1 MRWLEAKTMS
11 KSADV
16 IIVGGGV
23 IGTAVAYYAAK
34 AGKQVTLLDRG
45 DIAGGTSGACDGFII
60 LQSKN
65 PGPHLE
71 LALQSA
77 AMYRTLSAELDYD
90 LEYVPCGGMVVA
102 ETEKQAEL
110 MRALIIKQ
118 QAAGLSVELL
128 PIKEARESEPLLA
141 EDLWGAAYCRE
152 DAQVNPIRVAQGFAK
167 AARRLGAQVRSGVEV
182 NGLIIESGRVCGV
195 RTNEGELR
203 ADYVVNAAGVWS
215 PELVAPYGIN
225 LPIKPRRGQILVTE
239 PLPSM
244 LRHVILCACY
254 LIAKYHP
261 EELDSTDRQHR
272 LGVGLAVEQTA
283 HGGLL
288 IGSTREFAGFDRRT
302 TLAGIEAVARH
313 ARRILPALAT
323 VNVIRTFAGLRPH
336 TPDGLPILGPLAGL
350 PGLIMAAGH
359 EGDGIALA
367 PVTGKLIAEY
377 LK

>member
-1 MRWLEAKTMS
+1 MMN

-34 AGKQVTLLDRG
+34 AGKKVTLLDRG
-45 DIAGGTSGACDGFII
+45 DIAAGTSSACDGFII

-65 PGPHLE
+65 PGPHLD

-90 LEYVPCGGMVVA
+90 LEYMPCGGMVVA
-102 ETEKQAEL
+102 ETEKQAGL
-110 MRALIIKQ
+110 LRDLIIKQ
-118 QAAGLSVELL
+118 QEAGLSVELL
-128 PIKEARESEPLLA
+128 PIKEARENEPLLA

-152 DAQVNPIRVAQGFAK
+152 DAQVNPIRVAQGFTK
-167 AARRLGAQVRSGVEV
+167 AARQMGAQVRPGVEAR
-182 NGLIIESGRVCGV
+182 GLVIENGRVCGV
-195 RTNEGELR
+195 NTKEGPLL
-203 ADYVVNAAGVWS
+203 ADNVVNAAGVWA
-215 PELVAPYGIN
+215 PELVAASGIN

-239 PLPSM
+239 PLPAM
-244 LRHVILCACY
+244 LRHVLLCACY

-261 EELDSTDRQHR
+261 DELDLKDRQHR

-288 IGSTREFAGFDRRT
+288 IGSTREFVGFDRRT

-313 ARRILPALAT
+313 ARRILPALAN

-336 TPDGLPILGPLAGL
+336 TPNGLPILGPMAEL

-367 PVTGKLIAEY
+367 PVTGKKVAEF

>member
-1 MRWLEAKTMS
+1 MN
-11 KSADV
+11 KSTDV
-16 IIVGGGV
+16 IVVGGGV
-23 IGTAVAYYAAK
+23 IGTSVAYYAAK
-34 AGKQVTLLDRG
+34 AGKKVTLLDRG
-45 DIAGGTSGACDGFII
+45 DIAAGTSGACDGFII

-65 PGPHLE
+65 PGPHLD

-90 LEYVPCGGMVVA
+90 LEYMPCGGMVVA

-110 MRALIIKQ
+110 LRGLIKKQ

-128 PIKEARESEPLLA
+128 PIKDARESEPLLA
-141 EDLWGAAYCRE
+141 EDLWGAAYCKD
-152 DAQVNPIRVAQGFAK
+152 DAQVNPIRLAQGFAQ
-167 AARRLGAQVRSGVEV
+167 AARRLGAQIQSGVEV
-182 NGLIIESGRVCGV
+182 KGLVLENGRVCGV
-195 RTNEGELR
+195 QTNEGVLKAEK
-203 ADYVVNAAGVWS
+203 VVNASGVWA
-215 PELVAPYGIN
+215 PELVAPYGLE

-244 LRHVILCACY
+244 LRHVLLCACY

-261 EELDSTDRQHR
+261 EELDLADRQHR

-288 IGSTREFAGFDRRT
+288 IGSTREFVGFDRRT

-313 ARRILPALAT
+313 AKRILPALAN
-323 VNVIRTFAGLRPH
+323 VNIIRTFSGLRPH
-336 TPDGLPILGPLAGL
+336 TPTGLPILGPVAEL

-367 PVTGKLIAEY
+367 PVTGKKIAEY
-377 LK
+377 LV

>member
-1 MRWLEAKTMS
+1 MN

-16 IIVGGGV
+16 IVVGGGV
-23 IGTAVAYYAAK
+23 IGTSVAYYAAK
-34 AGKQVTLLDRG
+34 AGKKVTLLERG
-45 DIAGGTSGACDGFII
+45 DIASGTSGACDGFII

-90 LEYVPCGGMVVA
+90 LEYMPCGGMVVA

-110 MRALIIKQ
+110 LRGLIKKQ
-118 QAAGLSVELL
+118 QAAGLAVELL
-128 PIKEARESEPLLA
+128 PIKDARESEPLLA
-141 EDLWGAAYCRE
+141 EDLWGAAYCKD
-152 DAQVNPIRVAQGFAK
+152 DAQVNPIRVAQGFAQ
-167 AARRLGAQVRSGVEV
+167 AAHRLGAQVQSGINVKGLVVE
-182 NGLIIESGRVCGV
+182 NGRVCGV
-195 RTNEGELR
+195 QTAEGVLK
-203 ADYVVNAAGVWS
+203 ADKVVNAAGVWA
-215 PELVAPYGIN
+215 PELVAPFGLE

-244 LRHVILCACY
+244 LRHVLLCACY

-261 EELDSTDRQHR
+261 EELDLTDRQHR

-288 IGSTREFAGFDRRT
+288 IGSTREFVGFDRRT

-313 ARRILPALAT
+313 AKRILPALAG
-323 VNVIRTFAGLRPH
+323 VNIIRTFSGLRPH
-336 TPDGLPILGPLAGL
+336 TPNGLPILGPVAEL

-367 PVTGKLIAEY
+367 PVTGKKIAEY
-377 LK
+377 LA

>member
-1 MRWLEAKTMS
+1 MN
-11 KSADV
+11 KSTDV
-16 IIVGGGV
+16 IVVGGGV
-23 IGTAVAYYAAK
+23 IGTSVAYYAAK
-34 AGKQVTLLDRG
+34 AGKKVTLFDRG
-45 DIAGGTSGACDGFII
+45 DIAAGTSGACDGFII

-90 LEYVPCGGMVVA
+90 LEYMPCGGMVVA

-110 MRALIIKQ
+110 LRGLIKKQ

-141 EDLWGAAYCRE
+141 DDLWGAAYCKD
-152 DAQVNPIRVAQGFAK
+152 DAQVNPIRVAQGFAQ
-167 AARRLGAQVRSGVEV
+167 AARRLGAQIQSGVDV
-182 NGLIIESGRVCGV
+182 NGLVVENGRVCGV
-195 RTNEGELR
+195 QTNEGVMKAEI
-203 ADYVVNAAGVWS
+203 VVNAAGVWA
-215 PELVAPYGIN
+215 PELVAPYGLE

-239 PLPSM
+239 PLPTM
-244 LRHVILCACY
+244 LRHVLLCACY

-261 EELDSTDRQHR
+261 EELDLTDRQHR

-288 IGSTREFAGFDRRT
+288 IGSTREFVGFDRRT

-313 ARRILPALAT
+313 AKRILPALAG
-323 VNVIRTFAGLRPH
+323 VNIIRAFSGLRPH
-336 TPDGLPILGPLAGL
+336 TPTGLPILGPVDEL

-367 PVTGKLIAEY
+367 PVTGKMIAEY
-377 LK
+377 LM

>member
-1 MRWLEAKTMS
+1 MMS
-11 KSADV
+11 KNAEV
-16 IIVGGGV
+16 IVVGGGV

-34 AGKQVTLLDRG
+34 AGKKVTLLDRG
-45 DIAGGTSGACDGFII
+45 DIAAGTSGACDGFII

-65 PGPHLE
+65 PGPHLD
-71 LALQSA
+71 LALESA
-77 AMYRTLSAELDYD
+77 AIYRTLSDELDYD
-90 LEYVPCGGMVVA
+90 LEYMPCGGMVVA

-110 MRALIIKQ
+110 LRMLIKKQ

-152 DAQVNPIRVAQGFAK
+152 DAQVNPIRVAQGFAQ
-167 AARRLGAQVRSGVEV
+167 AASRLGAQIRPGVEAT
-182 NGLIIESGRVCGV
+182 GLLIENGRVCGV
-195 RTNEGELR
+195 QTKEGALR
-203 ADYVVNAAGVWS
+203 SDHVVNAAGVWA
-215 PELVAPYGIN
+215 PELVAPYGLD

-244 LRHVILCACY
+244 LRHVLLCACY
-254 LIAKYHP
+254 LIAKHHP
-261 EELDSTDRQHR
+261 EELDLSERQHR
-272 LGVGLAVEQTA
+272 LGVGLAMEQTS

-288 IGSTREFAGFDRRT
+288 IGSTREFDGFDRST

-313 ARRILPALAT
+313 ARRIMPALAT
-323 VNVIRTFAGLRPH
+323 VNIIRTFAGLRPY
-336 TPDGLPILGPLAGL
+336 TPDGLPILGPMMEL

-367 PVTGKLIAEY
+367 PVTGKKVAEF

>member
-1 MRWLEAKTMS
+1 MN
-11 KSADV
+11 KSTDV
-16 IIVGGGV
+16 IVVGGGV
-23 IGTAVAYYAAK
+23 IGTSVAYYAAK
-34 AGKQVTLLDRG
+34 AGKKVALLDRG
-45 DIAGGTSGACDGFII
+45 DIAAGTSGACDGFII

-90 LEYVPCGGMVVA
+90 LEYMPCGGMVVA

-110 MRALIIKQ
+110 LRGLIKKQ
-118 QAAGLSVELL
+118 QAAGLAVELL

-141 EDLWGAAYCRE
+141 EDLWGAAYCKE
-152 DAQVNPIRVAQGFAK
+152 DAQVNPIRVAQGFAQ
-167 AARRLGAQVRSGVEV
+167 AAGRLGAQIQSGVDV
-182 NGLIIESGRVCGV
+182 KGLVVENGRVCGV
-195 RTNEGELR
+195 QTNEGELK
-203 ADYVVNAAGVWS
+203 AEQVVNAAGVWA
-215 PELVAPYGIN
+215 PELVAPYGLE

-239 PLPSM
+239 PLPTM
-244 LRHVILCACY
+244 LRHVLLCACY

-261 EELDSTDRQHR
+261 EELDLTDRQHR

-288 IGSTREFAGFDRRT
+288 IGSTREFVGFDRRT

-313 ARRILPALAT
+313 AKRILPSLAN
-323 VNVIRTFAGLRPH
+323 VNIIRTFSGLRPH
-336 TPDGLPILGPLAGL
+336 TPTGLPILGPVAEL

-367 PVTGKLIAEY
+367 PVTGKKIAEY
-377 LK
+377 LV

>member
-1 MRWLEAKTMS
+1 MMS
-11 KSADV
+11 KGTDV

-23 IGTAVAYYAAK
+23 IGTAAAYYAAK
-34 AGKQVTLLDRG
+34 AGKKVTLLDRG
-45 DIAGGTSGACDGFII
+45 DIAAGTSGACDGFII

-77 AMYRTLSAELDYD
+77 AMYRNLSAELDYD
-90 LEYVPCGGMVVA
+90 LEYMPCGGMVVA
-102 ETEKQAEL
+102 ETDKQAEL
-110 MRALIIKQ
+110 LRTLIKKQ

-128 PIKEARESEPLLA
+128 PIKEAREREPLLA

-152 DAQVNPIRVAQGFAK
+152 DAQVNPIRVAQGFSQ
-167 AARRLGAQVRSGVEV
+167 AARRLGAQIRSGVEAQE
-182 NGLIIESGRVCGV
+182 LIVENGRVCGV
-195 RTNEGELR
+195 KTAESELR
-203 ADYVVNAAGVWS
+203 ADYVVNAAGVWA
-215 PELVAPYGIN
+215 PELVAPFGID

-244 LRHVILCACY
+244 LHHVLLCACY

-261 EELDSTDRQHR
+261 EELDLSDRQHR

-288 IGSTREFAGFDRRT
+288 IGSTREFVGFDRRT
-302 TLAGIEAVARH
+302 TLAGIEAVAQH
-313 ARRILPALAT
+313 ARRILPALAN
-323 VNVIRTFAGLRPH
+323 VNIIRTFSGLRPH
-336 TPDGLPILGPLAGL
+336 TPDGLPILGPVPEL

-367 PVTGKLIAEY
+367 PITGKKVTEY